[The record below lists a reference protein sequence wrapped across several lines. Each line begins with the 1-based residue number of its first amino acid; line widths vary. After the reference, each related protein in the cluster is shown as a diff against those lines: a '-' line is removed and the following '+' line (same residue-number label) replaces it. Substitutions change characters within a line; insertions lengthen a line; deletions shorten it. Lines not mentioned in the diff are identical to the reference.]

1 MLAQWV
7 VRSFFVLR
15 GEVEEGGC
23 GGHGSMLL
31 GIVGPEVEEGLR
43 SGNTGSVC
51 SWVMEFNS
59 RCEKRAGAL
68 HVYVCWRRVI

>member
-23 GGHGSMLL
+23 GGHGSMLR
-31 GIVGPEVEEGLR
+31 GVVGPEVEEGLR
-43 SGNTGSVC
+43 SRDTGPVC
-51 SWVMEFNS
+51 SEILESDS
-59 RCEKRAGAL
+59 RCE
-68 HVYVCWRRVI
+68 